1 MSLVRLDR
9 AHGVARL
16 TLARPER
23 HNSLVPE
30 LLSDLLAQL
39 RVIAADPNIT
49 AVVLQAEGRSFST
62 GGDVAAFRAVPQGK
76 RRAYADALLGD
87 LNRAILMLLDLPC
100 PLLGRV
106 HGPIT
111 GGALGFLL
119 ACDLVAITPQTFLQS
134 YYVDVGFSPDGG
146 WCAMLPER
154 IGMAAAREM
163 QLLNRRVGPDEM
175 LRLGLAQALD
185 GNIDRVIDGWLAIL
199 DTKVPS
205 ALTRTKRQLLQPARR
220 VAIAAALDAERISFI
235 DQIDSEETQ
244 AGMARFLTKS
254 A

>member
-9 AHGVARL
+9 TDGVARL
-16 TLARPER
+16 ILARPER

-30 LLSDLLAQL
+30 LLSDLLTQL
-39 RVIAADPNIT
+39 RVIAADPTIS

-62 GGDVAAFRAVPQGK
+62 GGDVAAFQAVPRPK
-76 RRAYADALLGD
+76 RRAYADTLVGD

-100 PLLGRV
+100 PLIGRV

-119 ACDLVAITPQTFLQS
+119 TCDLVAITPQTFLQS

-146 WCAMLPER
+146 WCALLPER
-154 IGMAAAREM
+154 IGYASAREM

-185 GNIDRVIDGWLAIL
+185 GNIDAVIDGWLAAL
-199 DTKVPS
+199 AGKVPS
-205 ALTRTKRQLLQPARR
+205 ALTRTKRQLLQPERR
-220 VAIAAALDAERISFI
+220 TTIAAALDAERLSFI
-235 DQIDSEETQ
+235 DQIESDETQ
-244 AGMARFLTKS
+244 AGMARFLAKS